1 MHQEEIEL
9 QVLRSLGKVT
19 SQRTIGKELGYS
31 AGKVNYVLK
40 KLVEKGLVKVDRFVN
55 SDSKIQYKY
64 LLTLTGIKEKIALTD
79 KFIEIKKEEYD
90 KLQQQKKSMK
100 QKVQLL
106 HLLLYSNS
114 RTLLNQ
120 QSQIAT
126 Q

>member
-90 KLQQQKKSMK
+90 KLQKQKKEK
-100 QKVQLL
+100 EEKKNLTKK
-106 HLLLYSNS
+106 NKWPKK
-114 RTLLNQ
+114 
-120 QSQIAT
+120 
-126 Q
+126 

>member
-40 KLVEKGLVKVDRFVN
+40 KLVEKSLVKVDRFVN
-55 SDSKIQYKY
+55 SDNKIQYKY
-64 LLTLTGIKEKIALTD
+64 LLTPSGIKEKITLTD

-90 KLQQQKKSMK
+90 KLQQQKKEYEEM
-100 QKVQLL
+100 
-106 HLLLYSNS
+106 YDMSN
-114 RTLLNQ
+114 LNKCPL
-120 QSQIAT
+120 T
-126 Q
+126 NDK